1 MPVSVIAAGELFL
14 FGGYVQRSGSPSNDL
29 YVISTRDFSITPLQT
44 SGNLN
49 APSPRYAHRAV
60 FTTTTL
66 LIWGGVTHF
75 SGQKAQNKA
84 SDDSFYL
91 LDLGT

>member
-1 MPVSVIAAGELFL
+1 MSAIAAGELFL
-14 FGGYVQRSGSPSNDL
+14 FGGYIERSGSPSDDL
-29 YVISTRDFSITPLQT
+29 YVISTQDFSITPLQT
-44 SGNLN
+44 RGN

-60 FTTTTL
+60 LTATTF
-66 LIWGGVTHF
+66 LIWGGVMHF
-75 SGQKAQNKA
+75 VDENAQKKG